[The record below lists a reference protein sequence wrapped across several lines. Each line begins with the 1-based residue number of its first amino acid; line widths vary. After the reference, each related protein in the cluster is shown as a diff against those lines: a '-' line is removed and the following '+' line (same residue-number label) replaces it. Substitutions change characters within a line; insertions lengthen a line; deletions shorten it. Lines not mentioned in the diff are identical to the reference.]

1 MRLAKYYYSLATV
14 NSHSRNIGSAAQIK
28 SNGFSGKF
36 HFTEKGNASV
46 VIDIEPQRI
55 QAQLYYI
62 IFLRINRSCSSSDSK
77 KAESQE
83 PTSLLRSSSTKHFLT
98 LHENKMAITKYILM
112 VWLCVKK
119 KKTVLMLGSGTPEA
133 VIPRIWHSSWRLM
146 FLSF

>member
-14 NSHSRNIGSAAQIK
+14 NSHSTNIGSAAQIK

-62 IFLRINRSCSSSDSK
+62 IFLRIKRSCSSSDSK

-83 PTSLLRSSSTKHFLT
+83 PTNLLRSSSTKHFLR

-112 VWLCVKK
+112 VWLRVKK
-119 KKTVLMLGSGTPEA
+119 QKTILMLGSGTPEA